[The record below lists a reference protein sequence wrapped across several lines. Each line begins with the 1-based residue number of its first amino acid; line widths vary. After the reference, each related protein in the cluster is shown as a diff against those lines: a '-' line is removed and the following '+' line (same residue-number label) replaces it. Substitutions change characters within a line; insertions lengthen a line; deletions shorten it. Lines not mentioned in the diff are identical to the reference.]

1 MIALVQL
8 ADKVGSSEEG
18 LNTRIQQGRAF
29 FSVGEKQLFCMA
41 RAMLRNS
48 PIFVLDEATANVDEK
63 TDALIQQTLRGPR
76 FAYKTVLTI
85 AHRLNTVIDY
95 DWIIVL
101 EHGTVAESGPPRE
114 LLKNEKGLFYQ
125 MVSAIQLNK
134 N

>member
-1 MIALVQL
+1 MQL

-76 FAYKTVLTI
+76 FAQTTVLAI

-101 EHGTVAESGPPRE
+101 DRGIVAESGPPRE
-114 LLKNEKGLFYQ
+114 LLDNKKGVFSQ
-125 MVSAIQLNK
+125 MVSSI
-134 N
+134 